1 MVSRIVTPES
11 RTVTIEIPEE
21 FVNKRLHFEIR
32 EEPGAD
38 PVSLA
43 EPDDDA
49 LVEVEDFYACLAVD
63 LSGFVFDRDD
73 AHER

>member
-21 FVNKRLHFEIR
+21 FVNKRLHVEIW

-38 PVSLA
+38 PVTVA

-49 LVEVEDFYACLAVD
+49 FVEVNEFYAAISVD
-63 LSGFVFDRDD
+63 LGQFVFDRDD